1 MSQKQS
7 ESEDPTE
14 YNLKV
19 IQQWKKDLEN
29 QESILRARIKF
40 AYRIYRRTGNRSDPL
55 IKELFEESVLTQM
68 SLREIFDDLWGI
80 VDFAQVTF
88 EIKELLEKRI
98 SEIEERILTKLSKST
113 IKTAIQRNTDAW
125 YARTQKRL
133 EASRAHRADYVV

>member
-1 MSQKQS
+1 MGQDQN
-7 ESEDPTE
+7 ESKDTSE

-29 QESILRARIKF
+29 QESLIRARIKF
-40 AYRIYRRTGNRSDPL
+40 AYNIYRRTGQRSEPL

-98 SEIEERILTKLSKST
+98 SEIEARILTQLSKNV
-113 IKTAIQRNTDAW
+113 IKTAIQRDTDAW

>member
-1 MSQKQS
+1 
-7 ESEDPTE
+7 
-14 YNLKV
+14 
-19 IQQWKKDLEN
+19 
-29 QESILRARIKF
+29 
-40 AYRIYRRTGNRSDPL
+40 
-55 IKELFEESVLTQM
+55 M

-98 SEIEERILTKLSKST
+98 SEIEARILTQLSKNV
-113 IKTAIQRNTDAW
+113 IKTAIQRDTDAW

>member
-1 MSQKQS
+1 MGQDQN
-7 ESEDPTE
+7 ESKDTSE

-29 QESILRARIKF
+29 QESLIRARIKF
-40 AYRIYRRTGNRSDPL
+40 AYNIYRRTGQRSEPL

-88 EIKELLEKRI
+88 EIKELL
-98 SEIEERILTKLSKST
+98 
-113 IKTAIQRNTDAW
+113 
-125 YARTQKRL
+125 
-133 EASRAHRADYVV
+133 

>member
-1 MSQKQS
+1 
-7 ESEDPTE
+7 
-14 YNLKV
+14 V

-29 QESILRARIKF
+29 QESLIRARIKF
-40 AYRIYRRTGNRSDPL
+40 AYNIYRRTGQRSEPL

-98 SEIEERILTKLSKST
+98 SEIEARILTQLSKNV
-113 IKTAIQRNTDAW
+113 IKTAIQRDTDAW

>member
-1 MSQKQS
+1 LSQKQS

>member
-1 MSQKQS
+1 LGQDQN
-7 ESEDPTE
+7 ESKDTSE

-29 QESILRARIKF
+29 QESLIRARIKF
-40 AYRIYRRTGNRSDPL
+40 AYNIYRRTGQRSEPL

-98 SEIEERILTKLSKST
+98 SEIEARILTQLSKNV
-113 IKTAIQRNTDAW
+113 IKTAIQRDTDAW